1 MQMVDRAL
9 DKRAAVLLFLIGM
22 FSMTQIRL
30 GPKIGISEAVCCIIG
45 PFLFLKNISLFRRD
59 GVMPFFLLLIFWMG
73 GALFSDYLN
82 QGYSYQLIRG
92 ASVPITLFC
101 VSVCIYLLLRRNP
114 LNLKWIIIGIALSSV
129 LSIFVFQRGSAGDLA
144 AEGQT
149 AAAVERVVGYKL
161 FWTDQVKTWLSLPIQ
176 CWYQSMP
183 PAFML
188 LAIVGIA
195 VSNAMAGGRSLFA
208 VTLLS
213 LLFVLV
219 GGKTERTITRLKRHI
234 PLMVAGLFLLMLLVK
249 ALYSYAATHGL
260 LSEEETLKYESQTAH
275 GSGIM
280 ALLKSGRADFFI
292 GLDAA
297 LDRPIVGHGSQALDT
312 KGYEREFVFEYG
324 SDIERKNYLCAE
336 AKGYLRTIR
345 AHSHIICYWMW
356 HGVFALLFWIY
367 VFCLLLQTIRKR
379 LSLIPEWFGYFA
391 LTLPA
396 FAWDYFFSPL
406 GLRVN
411 ECVLYTSMLILVRLE
426 RLRIRGGV
434 FKCG

>member
-1 MQMVDRAL
+1 MQVVDHAAN
-9 DKRAAVLLFLIGM
+9 KRAAALLFLIGA
-22 FSMTQIRL
+22 FSMTQVNL
-30 GPKIGISEAVCCIIG
+30 GAKIGISEAVCCLIG
-45 PFLFLKNISLFRRD
+45 PFLFLKNLSVYRRD
-59 GVMPFFLLLIFWMG
+59 GVSLYFYLLLFWIL
-73 GALFSDYLN
+73 GALFSDYYNHSIFAQYL
-82 QGYSYQLIRG
+82 RG
-92 ASVPITLFC
+92 FTVPLTLFS
-101 VSVCIYLLLRRNP
+101 VSVCVYHLLRRNP
-114 LNLKWIIIGIALSSV
+114 LNLKWVLIGIAVSSV
-129 LSIFVFQRGSAGDLA
+129 ISIFIFQRGTAGELA

-149 AAAVERVVGYKL
+149 SAAVERVVGYKL

-176 CWYQSMP
+176 CWYQSIP
-183 PAFML
+183 SAFML
-188 LAIVGIA
+188 LAIIGIA

-213 LLFVLV
+213 LFFVLV
-219 GGKTERTITRLKRHI
+219 GGKTERTIARLKRHI
-234 PLMVAGLFLLMLLVK
+234 PFMVVGLFLLMLLVK

-260 LSEEETLKYESQTAH
+260 LSEAETIKYESQTAH

-280 ALLKSGRADFFI
+280 ALLKGGRADFFI

-297 LDRPIVGHGSQALDT
+297 LDRPIVGHGSQAFDT
-312 KGYEREFVFEYG
+312 KGYEREFIFEYG

-345 AHSHIICYWMW
+345 SHSHIICYWMW

-367 VFCLLLQTIRKR
+367 VFYLLLQTIRRR

-411 ECVLYTSMLILVRLE
+411 ECVLYASMLILVRLE